1 MNIFKTTLVRST
13 DPVSSCRKSIY
24 WYDVHT
30 RCDSSLRTTAI
41 PSNTGSPITYR
52 KRDPSPGNSATT
64 TAIPGSTSWSVAHGS
79 RNSSSDM
86 SATTTAIPGC
96 ATWSVTDGGWN
107 PTSGNSASTTALSG
121 GTASPINHR
130 NPKPLVS
137 ISCYSDH
144 HWCRPDPGHKSGRA
158 WSHHN
163 RTSRESQYYNHRVL
177 VWLSKWDS

>member
-1 MNIFKTTLVRST
+1 MNTFKTTLVRST
-13 DPVSSCRKSIY
+13 DTVSSCRKSIC
-24 WYDVHT
+24 WYDVHI
-30 RCDSSLRTTAI
+30 RYDSSLRTTAI

-64 TAIPGSTSWSVAHGS
+64 TAIL
-79 RNSSSDM
+79 
-86 SATTTAIPGC
+86 GC
-96 ATWSVTDGGWN
+96 ATYSVSN
-107 PTSGNSASTTALSG
+107 RRRHPTPGSPASTTAFSG

-130 NPKPLVS
+130 KPIPLVS

-144 HWCRPDPGHKSGRA
+144 HWCQPDPGHKSGRA

-177 VWLSKWDS
+177 VWPCKWDS